1 MDEPLVET
9 ELADTGPQRRSGPWK
24 LIAIV
29 AVVTVIGVW
38 LVPGDA
44 PDDEPAMTP
53 RAPGIISRDEP
64 GPDTARSLLPGLPED
79 TQPSAPPAEPAPA
92 VDDRPGAKA
101 RAMIAS
107 LRTTG
112 DIKLDAVF
120 AAAEQAQ
127 SIGELADAYLLYFFA
142 AREGYAPAALALG
155 KQLDFSPRADYVLS
169 LLYLAVFGSA
179 VAFGCYLALLRLIGA
194 ARASY
199 SSVLFP
205 VVALLISTAFEEYRW
220 TITAAIGIL
229 LTLAGNWLILSQ
241 RKNY

>member
-9 ELADTGPQRRSGPWK
+9 ELADSGPQRRSGPWK

-79 TQPSAPPAEPAPA
+79 TQPSAPPAEPVPA

-112 DIKLDAVF
+112 DIKLDGVF

-155 KQLDFSPRADYVLS
+155 KQADPASREPDSSVFEEPDLYQAHKWYQVAADNGSEEARTRLADLRTRIEKLAAGGDPQAQRIS
-169 LLYLAVFGSA
+169 LL
-179 VAFGCYLALLRLIGA
+179 
-194 ARASY
+194 
-199 SSVLFP
+199 
-205 VVALLISTAFEEYRW
+205 W
-220 TITAAIGIL
+220 
-229 LTLAGNWLILSQ
+229 Q
-241 RKNY
+241 